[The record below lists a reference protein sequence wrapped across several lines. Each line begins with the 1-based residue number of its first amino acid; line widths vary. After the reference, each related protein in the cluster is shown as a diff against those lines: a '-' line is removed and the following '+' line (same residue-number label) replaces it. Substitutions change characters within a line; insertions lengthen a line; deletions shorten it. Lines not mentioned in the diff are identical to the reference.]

1 MIIYTLNIYLPNFLF
16 HELDLYSTNSTN
28 IVYFEKEEM
37 IVNNILDTFF
47 IIVIFSRLVLPR
59 DEKMSI
65 GDFSKLLLLNMTS
78 IADILEMT
86 KLLRV
91 LYTHCDDEYINY
103 KNELFNVILFLI
115 SLSDILLAVT
125 LTSKLELFH
134 SKRKNK
140 KIQNRSD
147 QTKNKCRLILKDVFH
162 NDIWGILLLLL
173 LRDV

>member
-1 MIIYTLNIYLPNFLF
+1 MCLP
-16 HELDLYSTNSTN
+16 
-28 IVYFEKEEM
+28 
-37 IVNNILDTFF
+37 
-47 IIVIFSRLVLPR
+47 
-59 DEKMSI
+59 
-65 GDFSKLLLLNMTS
+65 
-78 IADILEMT
+78 
-86 KLLRV
+86 
-91 LYTHCDDEYINY
+91 C